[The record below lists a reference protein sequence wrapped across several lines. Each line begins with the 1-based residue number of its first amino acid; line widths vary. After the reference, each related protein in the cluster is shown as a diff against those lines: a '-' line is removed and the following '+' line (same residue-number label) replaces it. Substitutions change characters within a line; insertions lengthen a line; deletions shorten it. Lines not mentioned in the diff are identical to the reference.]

1 MFQRQGMIV
10 KSASYLVL
18 LMSLYVGGCTTSA
31 YVSKTLDD
39 ANLGLPIKSVK
50 AGGVWGTGEPGHG
63 LQIYVWAESDGSRYQ
78 RNLDL
83 ELDGAAK
90 VCAALAEGYRV
101 LEWAYI
107 DVYYFNTYQRM
118 LNAPHRV
125 VGVAEVIIRRETL
138 AMLREQKAPAS
149 EYPRHWRFIAG
160 HKDQPDSKA
169 ILSW

>member
-1 MFQRQGMIV
+1 MFM
-10 KSASYLVL
+10 KPASCLVL
-18 LMSLYVGGCTTSA
+18 LMSLCIGGCSTSS

-39 ANLGLPIKSVK
+39 ANLGLPIKSVR
-50 AGGVWGTGEPGHG
+50 AGGVWSTGEPGHG
-63 LQIYVWAESDGSRYQ
+63 LQIYVWAESDGSRYH

-90 VCAALAEGYRV
+90 VCAALAESSRV

-118 LNAPHRV
+118 SAAPHRV

-138 AMLREQKAPAS
+138 AMLHEQKAPAS
-149 EYPRHWRFIAG
+149 EYPRHWRFIAR
-160 HKDQPDSKA
+160 HKDQSDTKE